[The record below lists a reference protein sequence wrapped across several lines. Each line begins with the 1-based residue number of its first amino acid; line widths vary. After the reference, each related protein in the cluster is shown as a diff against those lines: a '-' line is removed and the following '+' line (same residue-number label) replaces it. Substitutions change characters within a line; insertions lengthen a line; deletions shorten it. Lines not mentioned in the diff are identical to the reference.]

1 MINSWVAEGENWR
14 LEGEDE
20 PVVKF
25 WGATVELR
33 LNWLDCLTFSD
44 GDAYTWTKVHRPGS
58 GLMCI
63 VNSDHWRSFPYHA
76 VTFLHDTHFNCM
88 PTCPGSLG

>member
-1 MINSWVAEGENWR
+1 MQTYLNIKENRVINSWVAEGEQWR

-25 WGATVELR
+25 WGTSVELR

-44 GDAYTWTKVHRPGS
+44 GDVYTWTKVTHR
-58 GLMCI
+58 
-63 VNSDHWRSFPYHA
+63 SDTS
-76 VTFLHDTHFNCM
+76 
-88 PTCPGSLG
+88 SQ